1 MPTDEVEVVTEIHR
15 IGMARCFDAFFL
27 CQCGIAPWDA
37 EDALDALQAAS
48 TNSQENWTQ

>member
-1 MPTDEVEVVTEIHR
+1 MTTDEEVMAEIHR
-15 IGMARCFDAFFL
+15 VGMARCFDAFFL
-27 CQCGIAPWDA
+27 RQCGIAPWDA